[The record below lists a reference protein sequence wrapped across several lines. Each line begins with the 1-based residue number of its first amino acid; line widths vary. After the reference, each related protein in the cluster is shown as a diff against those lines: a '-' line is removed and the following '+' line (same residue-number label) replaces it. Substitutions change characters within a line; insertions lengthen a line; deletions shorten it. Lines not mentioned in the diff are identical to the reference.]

1 MSAAGYR
8 SAPITCPNCKTRF
21 AAPVVTIVDAAQDP
35 EAKAMLLSG
44 QLNVAVCPNCG
55 HGGILSIPLVY
66 HDPDKEILF
75 THVPPE
81 LGMAEL
87 EQQRV
92 VGDLTNRVMSSLP
105 AEKRKGYLLRP
116 RSFMRL
122 DAMIEAILEAE
133 GVTREMLEAQ
143 RAKGALLERLLRTPG
158 AEARQIIAQEN
169 DDQID
174 YEFLQLLSLNLQLA
188 QAQGQEGAA
197 QQLATLRQQLLA
209 WTQVGK
215 EVTARQEAIRE
226 LGPQVSRE
234 ELLEKL
240 VAAAEAGDETR
251 IETMVAVAR
260 PLVDYAFYQQLSERI
275 EAAETAGQRDQVHRL
290 KELRQQILDLTAE
303 IDAEMQQIA
312 KESSDLLERIL
323 SSDDV
328 EQAVRENLPDL
339 DQFFME
345 LLSENMRAAERAGDR
360 QRIEALQQV
369 ADTLMRLIEESQP
382 VQIRFINEL
391 LSADYPSGTLAL
403 LEERRTLVNEEL
415 LGLMELVEQDLTEE
429 NRAELA
435 DRLAQIR
442 QQAAGFL
449 S

>member
-1 MSAAGYR
+1 
-8 SAPITCPNCKTRF
+8 
-21 AAPVVTIVDAAQDP
+21 
-35 EAKAMLLSG
+35 MLLSG

-382 VQIRFINEL
+382 VEIRFINEL

-435 DRLAQIR
+435 GRLAQIR